1 MVGGLFP
8 FTTFLKPYISYEN
21 VSYNNQDLLASKG
34 VNLIMCYKHDRPNEA
49 YIVFLV
55 FSEGN
60 ITESPSQVVL
70 ANKDITGKIGW
81 YGTLE
86 LNEKPEFNVT
96 IKSVL
101 LG

>member
-1 MVGGLFP
+1 MGGLFP

-21 VSYNNQDLLASKG
+21 VSYNNQKLLVGKG
-34 VNLIMCYKHDRPNEA
+34 VNLVMCYKHDRPNEA
-49 YIVFLV
+49 YIVFLAIGK
-55 FSEGN
+55 EN
-60 ITESPSQVVL
+60 TQESPSQVIL
-70 ANKDITGKIGW
+70 MNKDITGKIGW

-86 LNEKPEFNVT
+86 LTGKPEFNVT

>member
-1 MVGGLFP
+1 
-8 FTTFLKPYISYEN
+8 
-21 VSYNNQDLLASKG
+21 
-34 VNLIMCYKHDRPNEA
+34 MCYKHDGPNEA

-55 FSEGN
+55 ISKGN
-60 ITESPSQVVL
+60 TAESPSQVVL
-70 ANKDITGKIGW
+70 MNKDITGKIGW

-86 LNEKPEFNVT
+86 LTGKPEFNVT